1 MTSAVAVPTTL
12 TIPSAM
18 LDIPE
23 QRPAPRP
30 ADPHQP
36 VDSRQQ
42 GALEQ
47 LTIARAAGDAGR
59 IRSAEHEVINAHLG
73 LATALARRYQ
83 HRGVEFDD
91 LQQLARLGLLKAVK
105 RWQPEI
111 GVDFL
116 PFAYPTIL
124 GEMKRYFR
132 DHGTTIR
139 VPRGLRDRYTEVQ
152 SVTEELEQR
161 LGHAAKESELA
172 EASGIAVDQV
182 HAGRVAVLSCKVLS
196 LDELS
201 IQAAAAGRPSSFA
214 ETDMQRVEDLMMIRQ
229 AMEQLTERERKILR
243 LRYFEGMSQL
253 KIGEAIGVSQMQVSR
268 LVRGVL
274 AKLRAHM
281 EGCDD
286 AEPLMAS

>member
-1 MTSAVAVPTTL
+1 MNSAVAGPHTSTAECTVPDL
-12 TIPSAM
+12 
-18 LDIPE
+18 PE
-23 QRPAPRP
+23 QGHAPRP
-30 ADPHQP
+30 T
-36 VDSRQQ
+36 DSRQSVDTRQ
-42 GALEQ
+42 HEALEQ
-47 LTIARAAGDAGR
+47 LTSARAAGHAGR
-59 IRSAEHEVINAHLG
+59 VRSAEHEVINAHLG

-132 DHGTTIR
+132 DHGTAIR
-139 VPRGLRDRYTEVQ
+139 VPRGLRDRYTEVL

-214 ETDMQRVEDLMMIRQ
+214 ETDMQRVEDVMMIRQ

-274 AKLRAHM
+274 AKLRAYLDACN
-281 EGCDD
+281 G
-286 AEPLMAS
+286 AEPRLAG

>member
-1 MTSAVAVPTTL
+1 LTQARTSG
-12 TIPSAM
+12 
-18 LDIPE
+18 
-23 QRPAPRP
+23 
-30 ADPHQP
+30 QP
-36 VDSRQQ
+36 
-42 GALEQ
+42 GPIKA
-47 LTIARAAGDAGR
+47 
-59 IRSAEHEVINAHLG
+59 AEHEVINTHLS

-124 GEMKRYFR
+124 GEVKRYFR

-139 VPRGLRDRYTEVQ
+139 VPRGLRDRHTEVQ

-161 LGHAAKESELA
+161 LGHAANESELA
-172 EASGIAVDQV
+172 EAAGIGVDQV
-182 HAGRVAVLSCKVLS
+182 QAGRLAVQSCKVLS

-201 IQAAAAGRPSSFA
+201 IQAAAALRPSSLA
-214 ETDMQRVEDLMMIRQ
+214 ETDLQRVEDLMMVRQ
-229 AMEQLTERERKILR
+229 AMAQLTDRERTILR
-243 LRYFEGMSQL
+243 LRYFEGLSQL

-274 AKLRAHM
+274 AKLRACL
-281 EGCDD
+281 EECGEDL
-286 AEPLMAS
+286 EPRMAS